1 MTKFFFFISV
11 FTLFTLI
18 IDFYSYQGIKQLT
31 EKYSDFWRKLWRRLF
46 WVPSIMALIL
56 IVIVFIG
63 SEKEVKGSNFKF
75 FYFVTGF
82 IFIALV
88 PKVVFLVFHF
98 MNDLVRMGKWIVRKL
113 KGLLTKNEDTD
124 FEEKESDK
132 MTRFQFFNQVGLG
145 AAAVTMGAT
154 FYGILRGK
162 YDFRVCEE
170 SISFANLPKSFN
182 GLRIVQISD
191 AHLGSFL
198 DNSFEE
204 VDAALKRINDLN
216 PDVIFFTGDL
226 VNNLAEEAEPWVS
239 YFSQLHA
246 PLGKFSILGNHDYA
260 EYVYDPNDTANAQIL
275 AENMLQ
281 LESVHDRMGFRLLK
295 NETVELEKQGEKISL
310 IGIENWG
317 KGRFSKHGK
326 LDVAMANM
334 PQNSFSILLSH
345 DPSHWEAQVLG
356 QQNIDVTFSG
366 HTHGAQF
373 GIEAPMLHIKASP
386 SPWFGYKRWGGLYQE
401 GNQYLYVNRGFGFLG
416 FPGRVGMP
424 PEITLVTIF
433 SA

>member
-1 MTKFFFFISV
+1 MTKFFSFISV

-31 EKYSDFWRKLWRRLF
+31 EKYPDFWRKLWRRLF
-46 WVPSIMALIL
+46 WLPSIMALIL
-56 IVIVFIG
+56 IVIVFIW

-82 IFIALV
+82 IFIALA

-113 KGLLTKNEDTD
+113 KGLLTKNENTD
-124 FEEKESDK
+124 FEEQESDK

-154 FYGILRGK
+154 FYGIFKGK

-170 SISFANLPKSFN
+170 SLNFPNLPQAFN

-204 VDAALKRINDLN
+204 VQGALKRINDLN

-226 VNNLAEEAEPWVS
+226 VNNLADEAEPWVN
-239 YFSQLHA
+239 YFQQLHA

-260 EYVYDPNDTANAQIL
+260 EYVYDPNDPANAQIL
-275 AENMLQ
+275 ADNMKQ
-281 LESVHDRMGFRLLK
+281 LETVHERMGFRLLK
-295 NETVELEKQGEKISL
+295 NETVELEKQGERISL

-326 LDVAMANM
+326 LDVAMTNM
-334 PQNSFSILLSH
+334 PQNNFTILLSH

-356 QQNIDVTFSG
+356 QQNIDLTFSG

-401 GNQYLYVNRGFGFLG
+401 GKQYLYVNRGFGFLG

>member
-1 MTKFFFFISV
+1 
-11 FTLFTLI
+11 L
-18 IDFYSYQGIKQLT
+18 
-31 EKYSDFWRKLWRRLF
+31 
-46 WVPSIMALIL
+46 PSIMALIL
-56 IVIVFIG
+56 IVIVFIW

-82 IFIALV
+82 IFIALA

-98 MNDLVRMGKWIVRKL
+98 MNDLVRIGKWIVRKL
-113 KGLLTKNEDTD
+113 KGLLTKIENTD
-124 FEEKESDK
+124 FEEQESDK

-154 FYGILRGK
+154 FYGIFKGK

-170 SISFANLPKSFN
+170 SLNFPNLPQAFN

-204 VDAALKRINDLN
+204 VQGALKRINDLN

-226 VNNLAEEAEPWVS
+226 VNNLADEAEPWVS
-239 YFSQLHA
+239 YFSQLNA

-260 EYVYDPNDTANAQIL
+260 EYVYDPNDAANAQIL
-275 AENMLQ
+275 SENMLQ
-281 LESVHDRMGFRLLK
+281 LESVHERMGFRLLK
-295 NETVELEKQGEKISL
+295 NETVELEKLGERISL

-326 LDVAMANM
+326 LDLAMTNM
-334 PQNSFSILLSH
+334 PQNDFTILLSH

-356 QQNIDVTFSG
+356 QQNIDLTFSG

-401 GNQYLYVNRGFGFLG
+401 GKQYLYVNRGFGFLG

>member
-1 MTKFFFFISV
+1 MTKFFLFISV
-11 FTLFTLI
+11 FTVFTLI

-31 EKYSDFWRKLWRRLF
+31 TKYSDFWRKLWRRLF
-46 WVPSIMALIL
+46 WLPSIVSILL

-63 SEKEVKGSNFKF
+63 ADKEVKGSNFKF

-82 IFIALV
+82 IFVSLA
-88 PKVVFLVFHF
+88 PKFVFLVFHF
-98 MNDLVRMGKWIVRKL
+98 FNDLVRIGKWIAKKL
-113 KGLLTKNEDTD
+113 KQLLTKNEVTN
-124 FEEKESDK
+124 FQEAESDK

-145 AAAVTMGAT
+145 AAALTMGAT
-154 FYGILRGK
+154 FYGIFKGK

-170 SISFANLPKSFN
+170 SISFPNLPKSFS

-226 VNNLAEEAEPWVS
+226 VNNLADEAEPWVN
-239 YFSQLHA
+239 YFQQLRA

-260 EYVYDPNDTANAQIL
+260 EYVYDPSDPANAQTL
-275 AENMLQ
+275 ADNMRQ
-281 LESVHDRMGFRLLK
+281 LESVHERMGFRLLK
-295 NETVELEKQGEKISL
+295 NENVELEKLGEKISL

-326 LDVAMANM
+326 LDVAMTNM
-334 PQNSFSILLSH
+334 PQNSFNILLSH

-356 QQNIDVTFSG
+356 QQNIDLTLSG

-373 GIEAPMLHIKASP
+373 GVEAPMLHIKVSP

-401 GNQYLYVNRGFGFLG
+401 GKQYLYVNRGFGFLG
-416 FPGRVGMP
+416 FPGRVGIS
-424 PEITLVTIF
+424 PEITLITIF

>member
-1 MTKFFFFISV
+1 
-11 FTLFTLI
+11 
-18 IDFYSYQGIKQLT
+18 
-31 EKYSDFWRKLWRRLF
+31 
-46 WVPSIMALIL
+46 MAIVL

-63 SEKEVKGSNFKF
+63 SEKEVRGSNFKF

-88 PKVVFLVFHF
+88 PKVVFLIFHF
-98 MNDLVRMGKWIVRKL
+98 MNDLVRIGKWIVRKL
-113 KGLLTKNEDTD
+113 KGLLTKNENTD
-124 FEEKESDK
+124 FEELESDK

-154 FYGILRGK
+154 FYGIFKGK

-170 SISFANLPKSFN
+170 SIVFPNLPQAFN

-198 DNSFEE
+198 DNCFEE

-226 VNNLAEEAEPWVS
+226 VNNLAEEAEPWVD
-239 YFSQLHA
+239 YFKQLQA

-260 EYVYDPNDTANAQIL
+260 EYVYDPNDSANAQLL

-281 LESVHDRMGFRLLK
+281 LESVHERMGFRLLK

-326 LDVAMANM
+326 LDVAMMNM
-334 PQNSFSILLSH
+334 PQNSFSVLLSH

-356 QQNIDVTFSG
+356 QQNIDLTFSG

-401 GNQYLYVNRGFGFLG
+401 GSQYLYVNRGFGYLG

-433 SA
+433 SV

>member
-1 MTKFFFFISV
+1 MTKFFLFISV
-11 FTLFTLI
+11 FTVFTLI

-31 EKYSDFWRKLWRRLF
+31 VKYPDFWRKLWRRLF
-46 WVPSIMALIL
+46 WVPSIMAILL
-56 IVIVFIG
+56 IVIVVIG
-63 SEKEVKGSNFKF
+63 SEKEVRGSNFKF

-82 IFIALV
+82 IFIALA

-98 MNDLVRMGKWIVRKL
+98 MNDLVRIGKWIVRKL
-113 KGLLTKNEDTD
+113 KGLLTKNENTN

-145 AAAVTMGAT
+145 AAALTMGAT
-154 FYGILRGK
+154 FYGIFKGK

-170 SISFANLPKSFN
+170 SIVFPNLPSAFN

-226 VNNLAEEAEPWVS
+226 VNNLAEEAEPWVN
-239 YFSQLHA
+239 YFQQLHA

-260 EYVYDPNDTANAQIL
+260 EYVYDPNDPANAQIL

-326 LDVAMANM
+326 LDVAMTNM
-334 PQNSFSILLSH
+334 PQNNFSVLLSH

-356 QQNIDVTFSG
+356 HQKIDLTFSG

-401 GNQYLYVNRGFGFLG
+401 GSQYLYVNRGFGYLG

-433 SA
+433 SS

>member
-1 MTKFFFFISV
+1 M
-11 FTLFTLI
+11 
-18 IDFYSYQGIKQLT
+18 
-31 EKYSDFWRKLWRRLF
+31 
-46 WVPSIMALIL
+46 
-56 IVIVFIG
+56 
-63 SEKEVKGSNFKF
+63 
-75 FYFVTGF
+75 
-82 IFIALV
+82 
-88 PKVVFLVFHF
+88 
-98 MNDLVRMGKWIVRKL
+98 
-113 KGLLTKNEDTD
+113 
-124 FEEKESDK
+124 
-132 MTRFQFFNQVGLG
+132 
-145 AAAVTMGAT
+145 
-154 FYGILRGK
+154 FYGIYRGK

-170 SISFANLPKSFN
+170 SISFSNLPKSFN

-226 VNNLAEEAEPWVS
+226 VNNLAEEAEPWVG
-239 YFSQLHA
+239 YFQQLHA
-246 PLGKFSILGNHDYA
+246 PMGKFSILGNHDYA
-260 EYVYDPNDTANAQIL
+260 EYVYDPNDSANAQIL
-275 AENMLQ
+275 ADNMLQ
-281 LESVHDRMGFRLLK
+281 LESVHERMGFRLLK
-295 NETVELEKQGEKISL
+295 NETVELEKKGEKISL

-326 LDVAMANM
+326 LDVAMTNM
-334 PQNSFSILLSH
+334 PQNSFNILLSH

>member
-1 MTKFFFFISV
+1 MTKFFSFISI

-18 IDFYSYQGIKQLT
+18 IDFYSYQGINQLT
-31 EKYSDFWRKLWRRLF
+31 ERYPDFWRKLWRRLF
-46 WVPSIMALIL
+46 WLPSIMALIL
-56 IVIVFIG
+56 IVIVFIW
-63 SEKEVKGSNFKF
+63 SEKEVKGSNFKL

-113 KGLLTKNEDTD
+113 KGLLTKNENTD
-124 FEEKESDK
+124 FEEQESDK

-154 FYGILRGK
+154 FYGIFKGK

-170 SISFANLPKSFN
+170 SLNFSNLPQAFN

-204 VDAALKRINDLN
+204 VQGALKRINDLN

-260 EYVYDPNDTANAQIL
+260 EYVYDPKDPANAQIL

-295 NETVELEKQGEKISL
+295 NETVELEKQGERISL

-326 LDVAMANM
+326 LDVAMTNM
-334 PQNSFSILLSH
+334 PQNNFTILLSH

-356 QQNIDVTFSG
+356 QQNIDLTFSG

-401 GNQYLYVNRGFGFLG
+401 GKQYLYVNRGFGFLG

>member
-1 MTKFFFFISV
+1 MTKFFLFISV

-31 EKYSDFWRKLWRRLF
+31 EKYPEFWRKLWRRLF
-46 WVPSIMALIL
+46 WLPSIMAILL

-82 IFIALV
+82 IFIALA

-98 MNDLVRMGKWIVRKL
+98 MNDLVRIGKWVVRKL

-124 FEEKESDK
+124 FEEQESDK

-154 FYGILRGK
+154 FYGIFKGK

-170 SISFANLPKSFN
+170 SLNFPNLPQAFN

-204 VDAALKRINDLN
+204 VQGALKRINDLN

-260 EYVYDPNDTANAQIL
+260 EYVYDPNDPANAQIL
-275 AENMLQ
+275 AENTLQ

-295 NETVELEKQGEKISL
+295 NETVELEKQGERISL

-326 LDVAMANM
+326 LDVAMTNM
-334 PQNSFSILLSH
+334 PQNNFTILLSH

-356 QQNIDVTFSG
+356 QQNIDLTFSG

-401 GNQYLYVNRGFGFLG
+401 GKQYLYVNRGFGFLG

>member
-1 MTKFFFFISV
+1 MTKFFSFISI

-31 EKYSDFWRKLWRRLF
+31 EKYPDFWRKLWRRLF

-56 IVIVFIG
+56 IVIVFIW

-82 IFIALV
+82 IFIALA

-98 MNDLVRMGKWIVRKL
+98 MNDLVRMGKWMVRKL
-113 KGLLTKNEDTD
+113 KGLLTKNENTD
-124 FEEKESDK
+124 FEEQESDK

-154 FYGILRGK
+154 FYGIFKGK

-170 SISFANLPKSFN
+170 SLNFPNLPQAFN

-204 VDAALKRINDLN
+204 VQGALKRINDLN

-226 VNNLAEEAEPWVS
+226 VNNLAEEAEPWVD
-239 YFSQLHA
+239 YFKQLQA

-260 EYVYDPNDTANAQIL
+260 EYVYDPNDAANALIL

-295 NETVELEKQGEKISL
+295 NETVELGKQGEKISL

-326 LDVAMANM
+326 LDVAMTNM
-334 PQNSFSILLSH
+334 PQNNFTMLLSH

-356 QQNIDVTFSG
+356 QQNIDLTFSG

-401 GNQYLYVNRGFGFLG
+401 GKQYLYVNRGFGYLG

>member
-1 MTKFFFFISV
+1 MTKFFSFISV

-46 WVPSIMALIL
+46 WVPSFMALIL

-82 IFIALV
+82 IFIALA
-88 PKVVFLVFHF
+88 PKILFLLFHF
-98 MNDLVRMGKWIVRKL
+98 MNDLVRIGKWVVRKL
-113 KGLLTKNEDTD
+113 KKLLSKNEETN

-239 YFSQLHA
+239 YFSQLNA

-260 EYVYDPNDTANAQIL
+260 EYVYDPNDPANAQIL
-275 AENMLQ
+275 AENML
-281 LESVHDRMGFRLLK
+281 
-295 NETVELEKQGEKISL
+295 ELEKQGERISL

-334 PQNSFSILLSH
+334 PQNSFNMLLSH

-373 GIEAPMLHIKASP
+373 GIVAPMLHIKASP

>member
-1 MTKFFFFISV
+1 MTKFFLFISV

-31 EKYSDFWRKLWRRLF
+31 EKYPDFWRKLWRRLF
-46 WVPSIMALIL
+46 WLPSIMALIL
-56 IVIVFIG
+56 IVIVFIW

-82 IFIALV
+82 IFIALA

-98 MNDLVRMGKWIVRKL
+98 MNDLVRIGKWIVRKL
-113 KGLLTKNEDTD
+113 KGLLTKNENTD
-124 FEEKESDK
+124 FEEQESDK

-154 FYGILRGK
+154 FYGIFKGK

-170 SISFANLPKSFN
+170 SLNFPNLPQAFN

-204 VDAALKRINDLN
+204 VQGALKRINDLN

-226 VNNLAEEAEPWVS
+226 VNNLADEAEPWVS
-239 YFSQLHA
+239 YFSQLNA

-260 EYVYDPNDTANAQIL
+260 EYVYDPNDAANAQIL
-275 AENMLQ
+275 SENMLQ
-281 LESVHDRMGFRLLK
+281 LESVHERMGFRLLK
-295 NETVELEKQGEKISL
+295 NETVELEKLGERISL

-326 LDVAMANM
+326 LDLAMTNM
-334 PQNSFSILLSH
+334 PQNDFTILLSH

-356 QQNIDVTFSG
+356 QQNIDLTFSG

-401 GNQYLYVNRGFGFLG
+401 GKQYLYVNRGFGFLG

>member
-1 MTKFFFFISV
+1 MTKFFSFISV

-31 EKYSDFWRKLWRRLF
+31 EKYPEFWRKLWRRLF
-46 WVPSIMALIL
+46 WLPSIMAILL

-75 FYFVTGF
+75 FYLVTGF

-88 PKVVFLVFHF
+88 PKIVFLVFHF
-98 MNDLVRMGKWIVRKL
+98 MNDLVRLGKWIVRKL
-113 KGLLTKNEDTD
+113 KKLLTKNEDTN
-124 FEEKESDK
+124 FEEQESDK

-145 AAAVTMGAT
+145 AAAVTMGAM
-154 FYGILRGK
+154 FYGIYRGK

-170 SISFANLPKSFN
+170 SISFSNLPKSFN

-226 VNNLAEEAEPWVS
+226 VNNLADEAEPWVN
-239 YFSQLHA
+239 YFQQLHA

-260 EYVYDPNDTANAQIL
+260 EYVYDPNDPDNAQIL
-275 AENMLQ
+275 ANNMKQ
-281 LESVHDRMGFRLLK
+281 LESVHERMGFRLLK
-295 NETVELEKQGEKISL
+295 NETVELEKLGERISL

-326 LDVAMANM
+326 LDVAMTNM
-334 PQNSFSILLSH
+334 PRNSFNMLLSH

-401 GNQYLYVNRGFGFLG
+401 GSQYLYVNRGFGYLG

>member
-1 MTKFFFFISV
+1 MTKFFLFISV

-31 EKYSDFWRKLWRRLF
+31 EKYPEFWRKLWRRLF
-46 WVPSIMALIL
+46 WLPSIMAILL

-82 IFIALV
+82 IFIALA

-98 MNDLVRMGKWIVRKL
+98 MNDLVRIGKWVVRKL

-124 FEEKESDK
+124 FEEQESDK

-154 FYGILRGK
+154 FYGIFKGK

-170 SISFANLPKSFN
+170 SLNFPNLPQAFN

-204 VDAALKRINDLN
+204 VQGALKRINDLN

-226 VNNLAEEAEPWVS
+226 VNNLAEEAEPWVG
-239 YFSQLHA
+239 YFQQLHA
-246 PLGKFSILGNHDYA
+246 PMGKFSILGNHDYA
-260 EYVYDPNDTANAQIL
+260 EYVYDPNDSANAQIL
-275 AENMLQ
+275 ADNMLQ
-281 LESVHDRMGFRLLK
+281 LESVHERMGFRLLK
-295 NETVELEKQGEKISL
+295 NETVELDKQGEKISL

-326 LDVAMANM
+326 LDVAMTNM
-334 PQNSFSILLSH
+334 PQNSFNILLSH

-424 PEITLVTIF
+424 PEITLITMF

>member
-1 MTKFFFFISV
+1 MTKFFLFISV

-31 EKYSDFWRKLWRRLF
+31 EKYPDFWRKLWRRLF
-46 WVPSIMALIL
+46 WLPSIMALIL
-56 IVIVFIG
+56 IVIVFIW

-82 IFIALV
+82 IFIALA

-98 MNDLVRMGKWIVRKL
+98 MNDLVRIGKWIVRKL
-113 KGLLTKNEDTD
+113 KGLLTKIENTD
-124 FEEKESDK
+124 FEEQESDK

-154 FYGILRGK
+154 FYGIFKGK

-170 SISFANLPKSFN
+170 SLNFPNLPQAFN

-204 VDAALKRINDLN
+204 VQGALKRINDLN

-226 VNNLAEEAEPWVS
+226 VNNLADEAEPWVS
-239 YFSQLHA
+239 YFSQLNA

-260 EYVYDPNDTANAQIL
+260 EYVYDPNDAANAQIL
-275 AENMLQ
+275 SENMLQ
-281 LESVHDRMGFRLLK
+281 LESVHERMGFRLLK
-295 NETVELEKQGEKISL
+295 NETVELEKLGERISL

-326 LDVAMANM
+326 LDLAMTNM
-334 PQNSFSILLSH
+334 PQNDFTILLSH

-356 QQNIDVTFSG
+356 QQNIDLTFSG

-401 GNQYLYVNRGFGFLG
+401 GKQYLYVNRGFGFLG

>member
-1 MTKFFFFISV
+1 
-11 FTLFTLI
+11 
-18 IDFYSYQGIKQLT
+18 
-31 EKYSDFWRKLWRRLF
+31 
-46 WVPSIMALIL
+46 
-56 IVIVFIG
+56 
-63 SEKEVKGSNFKF
+63 
-75 FYFVTGF
+75 
-82 IFIALV
+82 
-88 PKVVFLVFHF
+88 
-98 MNDLVRMGKWIVRKL
+98 MGKWIVRKL

-424 PEITLVTIF
+424 PEITLITMF

>member
-1 MTKFFFFISV
+1 
-11 FTLFTLI
+11 
-18 IDFYSYQGIKQLT
+18 
-31 EKYSDFWRKLWRRLF
+31 
-46 WVPSIMALIL
+46 
-56 IVIVFIG
+56 
-63 SEKEVKGSNFKF
+63 
-75 FYFVTGF
+75 
-82 IFIALV
+82 
-88 PKVVFLVFHF
+88 
-98 MNDLVRMGKWIVRKL
+98 MNDVVRVGKWIVRKL
-113 KGLLTKNEDTD
+113 RGLLTKNENTD
-124 FEEKESDK
+124 FEELESDK

-154 FYGILRGK
+154 FYGIFRGK

-170 SISFANLPKSFN
+170 SIVFPNLPQAFN

-226 VNNLAEEAEPWVS
+226 VNNLAEEAEPWVD
-239 YFSQLHA
+239 YFKQLQA

-260 EYVYDPNDTANAQIL
+260 EYVYDPNDPANAQIL

-334 PQNSFSILLSH
+334 PQNSFSVLLSH
-345 DPSHWEAQVLG
+345 DPSHWEAQVLA
-356 QQNIDVTFSG
+356 QQNIDLTFSG

-373 GIEAPMLHIKASP
+373 GIEAPMLHIKVSP
-386 SPWFGYKRWGGLYQE
+386 SPWVGYKRWGGLYQE
-401 GNQYLYVNRGFGFLG
+401 GKQYLYVNRGFGYLG

>member
-1 MTKFFFFISV
+1 MTKFFQFISV

-31 EKYSDFWRKLWRRLF
+31 EKYPDFWRKLWRRLF
-46 WVPSIMALIL
+46 WLPSIMVLVL
-56 IVIVFIG
+56 IVIVFIW

-82 IFIALV
+82 IFIALA

-98 MNDLVRMGKWIVRKL
+98 MNDLVRMVKWIFRKL
-113 KGLLTKNEDTD
+113 TSLLTKNENTN
-124 FEEKESDK
+124 FEEQESDK

-154 FYGILRGK
+154 FYGIFKGK

-170 SISFANLPKSFN
+170 SLIFPNLPQAFN

-204 VDAALKRINDLN
+204 VQGALKRINDLN

-260 EYVYDPNDTANAQIL
+260 EYVYDPNNPANAQIL

-295 NETVELEKQGEKISL
+295 NETVELEKQGERISL

-326 LDVAMANM
+326 LDVAMTNM
-334 PQNSFSILLSH
+334 PQNNFTILLSH

-356 QQNIDVTFSG
+356 QQNIDLTFSG

-401 GNQYLYVNRGFGFLG
+401 GKQYLYVNRGFGFLG

>member
-1 MTKFFFFISV
+1 
-11 FTLFTLI
+11 
-18 IDFYSYQGIKQLT
+18 
-31 EKYSDFWRKLWRRLF
+31 
-46 WVPSIMALIL
+46 MAIVL

-63 SEKEVKGSNFKF
+63 SEKEVRGSNFKF

-88 PKVVFLVFHF
+88 PKVVFLIFHF
-98 MNDLVRMGKWIVRKL
+98 MNDLVRIGKWIVKKL

-124 FEEKESDK
+124 FEELESDK

-145 AAAVTMGAT
+145 AAALTMGAT
-154 FYGILRGK
+154 FYGIYRGK

-170 SISFANLPKSFN
+170 SIVFPNLPNAFN

-198 DNSFEE
+198 DNSFVE
-204 VDAALKRINDLN
+204 VEAALKQINDLN

-226 VNNLAEEAEPWVS
+226 VNNLAEEAEPWVN
-239 YFSQLHA
+239 YFQQLHA

-260 EYVYDPNDTANAQIL
+260 EYVYDPNDPENAQIL

-326 LDVAMANM
+326 LDVAMSNM
-334 PQNSFSILLSH
+334 PQNSFSVLLSH

-356 QQNIDVTFSG
+356 QQNIDLTFSG

-401 GNQYLYVNRGFGFLG
+401 GSQYLYVNRGFGYLG

>member
-1 MTKFFFFISV
+1 MTKFFSFISI

-31 EKYSDFWRKLWRRLF
+31 EKYPDFWRKLWRRLF
-46 WVPSIMALIL
+46 WLPSIMALIL
-56 IVIVFIG
+56 IVIVFIW

-82 IFIALV
+82 IFIALA

-113 KGLLTKNEDTD
+113 KGLLTKNENTD
-124 FEEKESDK
+124 FEEQESDK

-154 FYGILRGK
+154 FYGIFRGRF
-162 YDFRVCEE
+162 DFRVCEE
-170 SISFANLPKSFN
+170 FLNFSNLPKAFN

-204 VDAALKRINDLN
+204 VEGALKRINDLN

-260 EYVYDPNDTANAQIL
+260 EYVYDPKDPANAQIL

-295 NETVELEKQGEKISL
+295 NETVELEKQGERISL

-326 LDVAMANM
+326 LDVAMTNM
-334 PQNSFSILLSH
+334 PQNNFTILLSH

-356 QQNIDVTFSG
+356 QLNIDLTFSG

-401 GNQYLYVNRGFGFLG
+401 GKQYLYVNRGFGFLG